1 MDEQGKTMKK
11 DLQKKLQGP
20 LTDKQWKYFKSLCEH
35 QAIELDEHALK
46 STSNFML
53 ARHWFHIGWRAKKT
67 LKQQKKLGHKHE
79 S

>member
-20 LTDKQWKYFKSLCEH
+20 LTNKQWKYFKSLCEH
-35 QAIELDEHALK
+35 QKIDLDETALTV
-46 STSNFML
+46 TSPFML

-67 LKQQKKLGHKHE
+67 LKQQKKLGAKHG